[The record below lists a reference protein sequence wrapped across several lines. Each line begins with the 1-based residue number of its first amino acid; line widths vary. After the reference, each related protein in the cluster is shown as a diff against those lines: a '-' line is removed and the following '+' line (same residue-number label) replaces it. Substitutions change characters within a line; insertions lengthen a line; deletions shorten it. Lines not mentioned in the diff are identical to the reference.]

1 MASDRLVLELKDDDG
16 NLKAHDMVGSM
27 FFSLKKL
34 IELGRQ
40 EGGHYYWQNMYGS
53 PVGYEN
59 GAGDLMNK
67 NPEIGSS
74 WKGRILMQV
83 ESEESKHPE
92 RREQALESS
101 IKATAVSRKLFE
113 KRAYDV
119 IAEIG

>member
-83 ESEESKHPE
+83 ESEESKPPE